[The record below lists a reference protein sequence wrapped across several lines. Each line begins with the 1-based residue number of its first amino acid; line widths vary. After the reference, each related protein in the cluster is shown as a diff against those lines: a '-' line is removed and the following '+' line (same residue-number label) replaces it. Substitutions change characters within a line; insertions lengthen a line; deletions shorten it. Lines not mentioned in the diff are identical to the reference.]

1 MQRALFYGALLT
13 IFALAAAPATIETL
27 DVMIISDKL
36 NHLAAFVLL
45 AVLCGAAYPN
55 RSVRWQCS
63 FLISYGMLIECV
75 QLFLP
80 YRKFSLLDIAA
91 DASGILVY
99 VSFKRARR
107 FNFLVNKK

>member
-1 MQRALFYGALLT
+1 MLRALFYGALLT
-13 IFALAAAPATIETL
+13 IFALAVAPETIEAP
-27 DVMIISDKL
+27 DVMVIYDKF
-36 NHLAAFVLL
+36 NYLAAFVLL

-75 QLFLP
+75 QLFLS
-80 YRKFSLLDIAA
+80 YRNFSLFDIAA

-99 VSFKRARR
+99 VSFKRTGR
-107 FNFLVNKK
+107 FNSLVNKK